1 MRGFLRLAAW
11 LFLAMAWLAIGG
23 RDARGAVV
31 TLVAHSGD
39 NIGGY
44 TPVGFNQRPTINN
57 SNKVA
62 YIGFLGT
69 GKMATHKMT
78 TKKAKHKMKK
88 GHKKGAR
95 KAATKKTAAPTTMK
109 KAPATK

>member
-1 MRGFLRLAAW
+1 MRGFIRLAVW
-11 LFLAMAWLAIGG
+11 SFLAMAWFAIGQ
-23 RDARGAVV
+23 RDAQGAVV

-69 GKMATHKMT
+69 GGGPHTVISVHNTQPSATPDNL
-78 TKKAKHKMKK
+78 AS
-88 GHKKGAR
+88 
-95 KAATKKTAAPTTMK
+95 PTPPSTY
-109 KAPATK
+109 